1 LAAGGL
7 DPVGTRVTSSGGT
20 ITVTDGPFTE
30 AKETILSFALVEARS
45 KEEVIELSRRFW
57 QIAGSGEG
65 HIQQVYGPEEAL
77 TGPDLRDGRRRCS
90 DRLVGVPEAH
100 RVIDAVWRLESA
112 RIIAGLARLVNDV
125 GVAEELAQ
133 DALVAALRQW
143 PESGIPPNPGA
154 WLTATA
160 RHQSIDLIRRNER
173 LGRKLEQLGHEV
185 RQRQESAVFDGEPE
199 FEAVISDEGVQDDL
213 LRLMFI

>member
-1 LAAGGL
+1 
-7 DPVGTRVTSSGGT
+7 
-20 ITVTDGPFTE
+20 E
-30 AKETILSFALVEARS
+30 C
-45 KEEVIELSRRFW
+45 
-57 QIAGSGEG
+57 
-65 HIQQVYGPEEAL
+65 
-77 TGPDLRDGRRRCS
+77 RDGGRGCS
-90 DRLVGVPEAH
+90 HRVVGGAEAP

-185 RQRQESAVFDGEPE
+185 RQRQESAVFDGRPE
-199 FEAVISDEGVQDDL
+199 LEAGDSHVGV
-213 LRLMFI
+213 